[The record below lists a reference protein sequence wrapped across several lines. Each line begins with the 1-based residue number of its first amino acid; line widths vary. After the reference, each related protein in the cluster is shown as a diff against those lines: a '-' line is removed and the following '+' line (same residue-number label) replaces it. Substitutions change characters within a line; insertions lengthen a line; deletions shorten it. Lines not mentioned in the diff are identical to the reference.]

1 MDIKDFS
8 YRLPE
13 DLIAQQ
19 PGAQRDASRMLVMD
33 RASGSLSDARF
44 LDLPR
49 YLQQGDVLVVNNSRV
64 MPARLYGRKAT
75 GAILE
80 ILLIT
85 RREATENHDIWEVLA
100 RPGKRISE
108 GDVIDLGHGCKA
120 TVISRLSDKKWE
132 MCFSAPDGFDR
143 HLEKFGRAP
152 LPPYIKRKKG
162 ADPNSNKDRERYQ
175 TVYADRTGSIAA
187 PTAGLHFTQDILD
200 YLYCEG
206 VAIAPITLHVGIGT
220 FMPVEARRVED
231 HAMEPERFEI
241 SQASADLINR
251 ASRVIAVGTTSTRAL
266 ETACDDEGRLQP
278 LAGETRLYIYPGY
291 RFKCVDALLTN
302 FHLPESSLF
311 LLACAFGGA
320 DFVRR
325 AYDHAVAEKY
335 RFYSYG
341 DCMLMI

>member
-1 MDIKDFS
+1 MDITEFS

-13 DLIAQQ
+13 DLIAQH
-19 PGAQRDASRMLVMD
+19 PGAERDASRMLVLN

-44 LDLPR
+44 RDLAR
-49 YLQQGDVLVVNNSRV
+49 YLKEGDVLVVNNSRV
-64 MPARLYGRKAT
+64 MPARLYGRKTT

-85 RREATENHDIWEVLA
+85 RREATESQETWEVLA
-100 RPGKRISE
+100 RPGKRIAE
-108 GDVIDLGHGCKA
+108 GDAIDLGHGCKA
-120 TVISRLSDKKWE
+120 IVKSRISDKKWE

-162 ADPNSNKDRERYQ
+162 ADSDSGSDRERYQ
-175 TVYADRTGSIAA
+175 TVYADRPGSIAA

-206 VAIAPITLHVGIGT
+206 IAIAPITLHVGIGT

-231 HAMEPERFEI
+231 HVMEPETFEI

-266 ETACDDEGRLQP
+266 ETACDDNGRIRVHK
-278 LAGETRLYIYPGY
+278 GETRLYIYPGY

-311 LLACAFGGA
+311 LLACAFGGT